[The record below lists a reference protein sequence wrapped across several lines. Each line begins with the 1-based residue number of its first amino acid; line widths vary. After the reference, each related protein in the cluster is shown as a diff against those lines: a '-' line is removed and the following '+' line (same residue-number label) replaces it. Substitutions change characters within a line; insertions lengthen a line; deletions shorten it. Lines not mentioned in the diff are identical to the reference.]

1 MAVMPAVAGDMIMEV
16 TTSAAVAVVVAVI
29 DPEAAVMVDVPAES
43 PVNRP
48 PVEMD
53 ATVGSEL
60 DQQTVLPVQLVPALS
75 DPVLPSLKVAAA
87 VICCVAALGPKATVG
102 LGGSIVMLETVGFW
116 KKPVQLT
123 ARVNIARAAKAPAR
137 RTLCFVDDIS

>member
-1 MAVMPAVAGDMIMEV
+1 MPAVAGDMIMEV

>member
-1 MAVMPAVAGDMIMEV
+1 
-16 TTSAAVAVVVAVI
+16 
-29 DPEAAVMVDVPAES
+29 MVDVPAES